1 MKYNW
6 SIIGHEKQLQQIEK
20 DIESGN
26 LSHAYLLVGSN
37 SIGKHTVAKKLAGIL
52 QCENNFCHE
61 CATCIQVQK
70 GSHLDTFELND
81 DGEAIKIEA
90 VRGLIDRLSMTRQA
104 QYKIVLIQSME
115 RMTVEASNSFLK
127 ILEEPPT
134 RTIFILTTND
144 IRLLLPTIV
153 SRVRVLK
160 FNPVSASY
168 LTKKLHELYPDHNEE
183 DIKQVSLFSLGRT
196 GKAIHLMENP
206 DALADYIKVYHDVQ
220 NFLDHKNI
228 VDRFAYVESLS
239 ANPGKFSADSD
250 KIDSFFNILKHVL
263 RSKVLEGDPKSAKY
277 INTLSKIDEAG
288 ILLKKNIN
296 PRLVLENLMLAL

>member
-6 SIIGHEKQLQQIEK
+6 SIIGHEKQLKQIEK

-37 SIGKHTVAKKLAGIL
+37 SIGKHTVAKKMAGIL

-61 CATCIQVQK
+61 CSTCVQVQK
-70 GSHLDTFELND
+70 GSHLDTIELSD
-81 DGEAIKIEA
+81 DGELIGIPV
-90 VRGLIDRLSMTRQA
+90 VRGLIDRLSMTKQSK
-104 QYKIVLIQSME
+104 YKIVLIQSLE
-115 RMTVEASNSFLK
+115 RMTRDAANSFLK
-127 ILEEPPT
+127 ILEEPPP

-153 SRVRVLK
+153 SRVRVVK

-168 LTKKLHELYPDHNEE
+168 LTKKLHELYPNHNKE

-196 GKAIHLMENP
+196 GKAIHLMESP
-206 DALADYIKVYHDVQ
+206 EALADYIKVYHDVQ

-228 VDRFAYVESLS
+228 VDRFAYVED
-239 ANPGKFSADSD
+239 FSTDPD

-296 PRLVLENLMLAL
+296 SRLVLENLMLAL